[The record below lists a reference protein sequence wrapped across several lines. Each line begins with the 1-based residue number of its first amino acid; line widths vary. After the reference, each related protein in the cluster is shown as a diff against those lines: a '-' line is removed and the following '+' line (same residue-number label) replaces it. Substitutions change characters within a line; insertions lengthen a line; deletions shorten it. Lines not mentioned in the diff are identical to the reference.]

1 MPPVTPTALGAAGLA
16 LAAELRADLRRRA
29 IAPAALIRQ
38 RPLTIRPLAILDLA
52 ATALTAA
59 AAAALFCALLV
70 AGSGVIQLLAAPS
83 LMGLGALAILA
94 ILWSEGKRQIQYQRP
109 RGIVFAEWLTLSG
122 AGLLAASLF
131 GRRRPVAIPH
141 APAIGLAGGLALLAG
156 GAVLAAIVPRFTRK
170 YEGLRILDR
179 VGGPTESEPQFHQ
192 PEYTP
197 PSPECPNP
205 GLWRMLDSQTTEVE
219 VLDLLKSLV
228 VALKPNLVVETGTF
242 LGHGTLKLAEG
253 VKENGFGRVITVE
266 FDPQIYAHA
275 KRRFAAS
282 GLEPWIEARNES
294 SLESTIE
301 GNIDFLYSDSHLAN
315 REQEIRRLLPQ
326 LDPRGLLVIHDA
338 SSHFRLVREAAL
350 RMEQEGLI
358 SVVLLSTPRGVAIA
372 QRRELRK

>member
-1 MPPVTPTALGAAGLA
+1 MTSITAISLGAAGLA
-16 LAAELRADLRRRA
+16 LAAGLRADLRRRA
-29 IAPAALIRQ
+29 ITPAALVRQ
-38 RPLTIRPLAILDLA
+38 RPLAILLAILDLA
-52 ATALTAA
+52 AAALMAA
-59 AAAALFCALLV
+59 EAAALFCAMLV
-70 AGSGVIQLLAAPS
+70 AGRGVLRLSSAPG
-83 LMGLGALAILA
+83 LVGLGCVTVLT

-109 RGIVFAEWLTLSG
+109 PGTIFAEWLTLSG
-122 AGLLAASLF
+122 AGLLAASLLA
-131 GRRRPVAIPH
+131 RRTPAAMPH
-141 APAIGLAGGLALLAG
+141 AQAVGLAGGLALLAG
-156 GAVLAAIVPRFTRK
+156 GALLAVIVPRFARK

-179 VGGPTESEPQFHQ
+179 VGGPAEAEPQFHQ

-242 LGHGTLKLAEG
+242 LGHGALKLAEG

-266 FDPQIYAHA
+266 FDPQIHAHA

-301 GNIDFLYSDSHLAN
+301 GTIDFLYSDSHLAN

-372 QRRELRK
+372 QRRAGRR